1 MNHVIL
7 NKSCVTFEGLMWA
20 NFALYNFESIKN
32 F

>member
-7 NKSCVTFEGLMWA
+7 NKSCVTFEGMIWA
-20 NFALYNFESIKN
+20 NFVPYNFELIKN